1 MLEPAREE
9 FPQPRVSPEIVAKH
23 GLTPDEYQKI
33 VKALGREPTYTE
45 LGVFSVMWSEHCSY
59 KSSGYYLKNLPTEGP
74 YVLQGPGENAGV
86 VDIGGGLAVAFK
98 MESHNHPSFIEPYQ
112 GAATG
117 VGGILRDIFTMGARP
132 IASLNSLRFGSID
145 HPRTRYLLSGVVAG
159 IGGYGN
165 CIGVPTVGGECYFDA
180 CYNANILVNAF
191 TLGIVKKKRIF
202 TGIAKGAGNPV
213 MYVGSKTGRDGIHG
227 ATMASESFSEEKEQ
241 RRPTVQVGDPFTE
254 KLLLEACL
262 ELMEKDFIIGIQDMG
277 AAGLTS
283 SSTEMA
289 GRGGCGIELDLSTVP
304 LREKGMTPYEI
315 LLSESQERM
324 LLVAKKGTEDAIKKI
339 FDKWDLD
346 AVVVGRVTDDQQFH
360 ALWQGEEVARI
371 PIRMLTKDAPV
382 YQRPATRP
390 ANHEQIQQLDL
401 SSVAEPSDLSAALKQ
416 LLASPNIASKEWIYR
431 QYDHFVRTNTV
442 VAPGADA
449 AVIRIKGT
457 KKGLALTVD
466 GNSRYCYLDPY
477 VGGVLAVV
485 EAARNLACVGARPI
499 GLTDCLN
506 FGSPENPE
514 VMWQFAQVI
523 QGMRA
528 ACLALNVPVVSGNVS
543 FYNETDGVPIHPT
556 PTIGMVGILD
566 KVERLVTPWFKSSGD
581 VVVMLGRTREELGGS
596 EYLQW
601 LHGLTRG
608 TPPWI
613 DLKMEQAV
621 QRCCLEAIDQ
631 GMLRS
636 AHDISDGGLAVAL
649 AECCIG
655 GPEKPLGVRVQ
666 THEMIRADALL
677 FSESQSRIIVSL
689 EEEDMGRLQEIG
701 TRHNVPV
708 QQIGVV
714 GGTRFSIQPLV
725 QLPLEELKSIWSNG
739 LQARLK

>member
-1 MLEPAREE
+1 M
-9 FPQPRVSPEIVAKH
+9 
-23 GLTPDEYQKI
+23 
-33 VKALGREPTYTE
+33 
-45 LGVFSVMWSEHCSY
+45 
-59 KSSGYYLKNLPTEGP
+59 
-74 YVLQGPGENAGV
+74 
-86 VDIGGGLAVAFK
+86 
-98 MESHNHPSFIEPYQ
+98 
-112 GAATG
+112 
-117 VGGILRDIFTMGARP
+117 
-132 IASLNSLRFGSID
+132 
-145 HPRTRYLLSGVVAG
+145 
-159 IGGYGN
+159 
-165 CIGVPTVGGECYFDA
+165 
-180 CYNANILVNAF
+180 
-191 TLGIVKKKRIF
+191 
-202 TGIAKGAGNPV
+202 
-213 MYVGSKTGRDGIHG
+213 
-227 ATMASESFSEEKEQ
+227 
-241 RRPTVQVGDPFTE
+241 
-254 KLLLEACL
+254 
-262 ELMEKDFIIGIQDMG
+262 
-277 AAGLTS
+277 
-283 SSTEMA
+283 
-289 GRGGCGIELDLSTVP
+289 
-304 LREKGMTPYEI
+304 
-315 LLSESQERM
+315 
-324 LLVAKKGTEDAIKKI
+324 
-339 FDKWDLD
+339 
-346 AVVVGRVTDDQQFH
+346 VVGRVTDDQQFR

-371 PIRMLTKDAPV
+371 PIRVLTKDAPA

-401 SSVAEPSDLSAALKQ
+401 SSVAEPSDLSAAFKQ

-543 FYNETDGVPIHPT
+543 FYNETDGVPIYPT
-556 PTIGMVGILD
+556 PTIGMVGIME

-649 AECCIG
+649 G
-655 GPEKPLGVRVQ
+655 GVLHRRSGKTAR
-666 THEMIRADALL
+666 RA
-677 FSESQSRIIVSL
+677 
-689 EEEDMGRLQEIG
+689 G
-701 TRHNVPV
+701 
-708 QQIGVV
+708 
-714 GGTRFSIQPLV
+714 
-725 QLPLEELKSIWSNG
+725 SNP
-739 LQARLK
+739 

>member
-59 KSSGYYLKNLPTEGP
+59 KSSRYYLKNLPTEGP

-241 RRPTVQVGDPFTE
+241 RRPTGPVGAPFTE

-324 LLVAKKGTEDAIKKI
+324 LLVAKKGTEDQIKKI

-346 AVVVGRVTDDQQFH
+346 AVVVGRVTDDQRFR

-401 SSVAEPSDLSAALKQ
+401 SSVAEPSDLSAAFKQ

-556 PTIGMVGILD
+556 PTIGMVGILH

-739 LQARLK
+739 LTARLK

>member
-1 MLEPAREE
+1 MLDPAREE

-23 GLTPDEYQKI
+23 GLTSDEYQKI
-33 VKALGREPTYTE
+33 VKALGREPNYTE

-59 KSSGYYLKNLPTEGP
+59 KSSRYYLKNLPTEGP

-98 MESHNHPSFIEPYQ
+98 MERHNHPSFIEPYQ

-117 VGGILRDIFTMGARP
+117 VGGILRDIFTMCARP

-202 TGIAKGAGNPV
+202 MGIAKGAGNPV

-227 ATMASESFSEEKEQ
+227 ATMASESFSEETEP
-241 RRPTVQVGDPFTE
+241 RPPTVQVGDPFTE

-283 SSTEMA
+283 SSAEMA
-289 GRGGCGIELDLSTVP
+289 GRGGCGIELDLSSVP
-304 LREKGMTPYEI
+304 LRETGMTPYEI

-324 LLVAKKGTEDAIKKI
+324 LLVAKKGTENEIKRI

-346 AVVVGRVTDDQQFH
+346 AVVVGRVTDDQQFR

-371 PIRMLTKDAPV
+371 PIRVLTKDAPA

-631 GMLRS
+631 GILRS

-689 EEEDMGRLQEIG
+689 KEEDMGRLQEIG

-708 QQIGVV
+708 QAIGVV

-725 QLPLEELKSIWSNG
+725 QLPVEELKSIWSNG
-739 LQARLK
+739 LTARLK